1 MARSPSYG
9 PALRSLFSTRAR
21 RASGPRTTR
30 PKRLVSPGRNMGLK
44 ALFASPVVRKRRS
57 NAGRSRVPR
66 MGLRAFTAGVIRMSP
81 GGTAH
86 GRRVARTR
94 RSPVMTTVEG
104 VTNYKG
110 RQVYESLHHKQ
121 FVLGQ
126 SKKTGQP
133 YRIYR
138 VRLTTPVRKA
148 GGGVRH
154 KVIHEVVGVN
164 SKGRNIMVS
173 KGGKGKRFVM
183 AVSKTGKH
191 YRVYKFKSA

>member
-1 MARSPSYG
+1 MARGSPSYG
-9 PALRSLFSTRAR
+9 PALRSLF
-21 RASGPRTTR
+21 
-30 PKRLVSPGRNMGLK
+30 K
-44 ALFASPVVRKRRS
+44 SPVVRKRRS
-57 NAGRSRVPR
+57 NAGVSRVPKG
-66 MGLRAFTAGVIRMSP
+66 GLRAFSQAVIKMSP

-110 RQVYESLHHKQ
+110 RHVYESLHHKQ
-121 FVLGQ
+121 FVLGT
-126 SKKTGQP
+126 SKKTGNP

-138 VRLTTPVRKA
+138 VRLTAPVRTG

-154 KVIHEVVGVN
+154 KVVHDVVGVN
-164 SKGRNIMVS
+164 SKGRNILIS
-173 KGGKGKRFVM
+173 KSGKGKQFVM

-191 YRVYKFKSA
+191 YRVYKFKTA

>member
-1 MARSPSYG
+1 MARGSPSYG
-9 PALRSLFSTRAR
+9 PALRSLF
-21 RASGPRTTR
+21 
-30 PKRLVSPGRNMGLK
+30 K
-44 ALFASPVVRKRRS
+44 SPVVRKRRS
-57 NAGRSRVPR
+57 NAGVSRVPKG
-66 MGLRAFTAGVIRMSP
+66 GLRAFSQAVIKMSP

-121 FVLGQ
+121 FVLGT
-126 SKKTGQP
+126 SKKTGNP

-138 VRLTTPVRKA
+138 VRLTAPVRT
-148 GGGVRH
+148 GGGVRR
-154 KVIHEVVGVN
+154 KVVHEVVGVN
-164 SKGRNIMVS
+164 SKGRNILMS
-173 KGGKGKRFVM
+173 KSGKGKQFVM

-191 YRVYKFKSA
+191 YRVYKFKTA